1 MCKAQIQ
8 TNHGRIIILLDK
20 EKSPNTVENFLKYI
34 DKNFYNG
41 TIFHRVIKGFMIQ
54 GGGLLPSLTN
64 KENLESP
71 IENEAN
77 NGLKNNIY
85 TIAMARTNDPHSA
98 TSQFFINTS
107 DNGFLDY
114 KSPTLNGWGYTVFG
128 KVIEGTEV
136 VDKINN
142 VKTSNKGFYSDVP
155 IDDVKIENVE
165 IIE

>member
-1 MCKAQIQ
+1 MCKAKIQ
-8 TNHGRIIILLDK
+8 TNYGSIIVLLDK
-20 EKSPNTVENFLKYI
+20 EKSPKTVENFLKYI

-54 GGGLLPSLTN
+54 GGGLLPCLTN
-64 KENLESP
+64 KENLENP
-71 IENEAN
+71 IENEAD

-85 TIAMARTNDPHSA
+85 TIAMARTNNPHSA
-98 TSQFFINTS
+98 TSQFFINTA
-107 DNGFLDY
+107 DNGFLDH
-114 KSPTLNGWGYTVFG
+114 KSPTSNGWGYAVFG

-142 VKTSNKGFYSDVP
+142 MKTSSKGFYNDVP